1 MEAVTA
7 GATRAEGTGSKT
19 IADLLPLAVKK
30 YGDKAA
36 QRYKVGDEWVDT
48 SYAEL
53 GEAVKEI
60 ALGLVDLG
68 IQPGDKVS
76 ILAHTRPEWTEASFG
91 ILTAGGTLVTIYQTN
106 SPEECQYVLEHSD
119 SRAIFAEDAEQL
131 AKVREVEDSCPE
143 LEHVIVMDPSGADL
157 GDALSL
163 EQLRERGRGRD
174 DSEWEARYQA
184 VTPGRHLPLH
194 LHVRHHGPA
203 EGLPALARELPRD
216 HGRRRGSEPAGGGRL
231 VVPLPPARARLRD
244 PDPVRHLRPRRDA
257 RLLVARPEDDH
268 RGHRAGEADLLP
280 VRAADV
286 REDLHARHLATR
298 TRKGSRRPSQV
309 GVKVRM
315 MREAGEEVPAELQQ
329 GFDQAEEKLFKN
341 VRGLFGGNMRECV
354 TGAAPIAAEILEFF
368 YACGVPVMEGYGMT
382 ETSTSATVNRP
393 EGNNFRFGSVGRP
406 QKDVEVKIADDGEV
420 LIKGPN
426 IFQGYYKNEDATKET
441 LENGWLHTGDLGRL
455 DEDGFLYIT
464 GRKKDIII
472 TAGGKNITPANL
484 ENGLKQNRWI
494 SQAVVIGDR
503 RPYLVALVTL
513 DPEEA
518 PGARRAARDRGRRP
532 GRPRA
537 EREGARGDPEGDR
550 RRELARGS
558 RRADQA
564 LRDPRPRPLAGDRR
578 AHADAE
584 GQAQRGAR
592 EVRRRGGPDLR
603 RAALAS
609 LMQVGQQRPD

>member
-7 GATRAEGTGSKT
+7 GSARAEGTGSKT

-36 QRYKVGDEWVDT
+36 QRYKVGDDWVDT
-48 SYAEL
+48 SYTEL

-131 AKVREVEDSCPE
+131 AKVREVEDNCPE
-143 LEHVIVMDPSGADL
+143 LEHVIVMDPSGAEL

-184 VTPGRHLPLH
+184 VTPDDICLYIYTSGTTGPPKGCLLSHANYRAITDAVVDQSPLVEGDSSYLFLPLAH
-194 LHVRHHGPA
+194 AFAILIQFATFDLGATLAYWSRDPKMIIADIAQVKPTFFPSVPRMFEKIYTLA
-203 EGLPALARELPRD
+203 TSATDDKEGLQKA
-216 HGRRRGSEPAGGGRL
+216 
-231 VVPLPPARARLRD
+231 V
-244 PDPVRHLRPRRDA
+244 
-257 RLLVARPEDDH
+257 
-268 RGHRAGEADLLP
+268 
-280 VRAADV
+280 
-286 REDLHARHLATR
+286 
-298 TRKGSRRPSQV
+298 QV

-354 TGAAPIAAEILEFF
+354 TGAAPIAGEILEFF

-503 RPYLVALVTL
+503 RPYLVVLVTL

-518 PGARRAARDRGRRP
+518 PAL
-532 GRPRA
+532 A
-537 EREGARGDPEGDR
+537 EQLGIEDADP
-550 RRELARGS
+550 
-558 RRADQA
+558 
-564 LRDPRPRPLAGDRR
+564 
-578 AHADAE
+578 
-584 GQAQRGAR
+584 
-592 EVRRRGGPDLR
+592 
-603 RAALAS
+603 AALAQNEKVREEIQKAIDDVNS
-609 LMQVGQQRPD
+609 HVGPVEQIKRFEILDHDLSQETGELTPTLKVKRNVVHEKFADVVDRIYDAPR

>member
-7 GATRAEGTGSKT
+7 GAARAEGTGSKT

-53 GEAVKEI
+53 GEAVREV

-76 ILAHTRPEWTEASFG
+76 ILAHTRPEWTQACFG

-131 AKVREVEDSCPE
+131 AKIREVEDRCPE
-143 LEHVIVMDPSGADL
+143 LEHVVVMDPAGAEL

-163 EQLRERGRGRD
+163 DQLRERGRGRD
-174 DSEWEARYQA
+174 ESEWEARYQA
-184 VTPGRHLPLH
+184 VTPDDICLYIYTSGTTGPPKGCLLSHANYRAITDAVVDQSPLVEGDSSYLFLPLAH
-194 LHVRHHGPA
+194 AFAILIQFATFDLGATLAYWSRDAKMIIADIAQVKPTFFPSVPRMFEKIYTLA
-203 EGLPALARELPRD
+203 TSSTDDKEGLQKA
-216 HGRRRGSEPAGGGRL
+216 
-231 VVPLPPARARLRD
+231 V
-244 PDPVRHLRPRRDA
+244 
-257 RLLVARPEDDH
+257 
-268 RGHRAGEADLLP
+268 
-280 VRAADV
+280 
-286 REDLHARHLATR
+286 
-298 TRKGSRRPSQV
+298 QV

-354 TGAAPIAAEILEFF
+354 TGAAPIAGEILEFF

-393 EGNNFRFGSVGRP
+393 EGNNFRFGSVGKA
-406 QKDVEVKIADDGEV
+406 QKDVELRIGDDGEV

-455 DEDGFLYIT
+455 DDDGFLYIT

-518 PGARRAARDRGRRP
+518 PALAQQLEIEDA
-532 GRPRA
+532 
-537 EREGARGDPEGDR
+537 DP
-550 RRELARGS
+550 
-558 RRADQA
+558 
-564 LRDPRPRPLAGDRR
+564 
-578 AHADAE
+578 
-584 GQAQRGAR
+584 
-592 EVRRRGGPDLR
+592 
-603 RAALAS
+603 AALSQNEKVRDEVQKAIDEVNS
-609 LMQVGQQRPD
+609 HVGPVEQIKRFEILDHDLSQETGELTPTLKVKRNVVHEKFADVVDRIYSAPR